1 MKDFNALQNLW
12 NEQKTS
18 AIPDVNA
25 ILAKAQ
31 KVQRS
36 LNYKIKIQ
44 IAILTAVVIFILILV
59 NIIPFKKVTTFIGIG
74 LMAFTIL
81 LFSAIRLLQ
90 VVRLHKI
97 NLTQNPRQL
106 LLELEVYYVFQNT
119 INTRYTMIYFTLMNI
134 AFALYFIEIL
144 TPVTIFYKIIIITVY
159 LAWMFF
165 SYLYLG
171 KKQKT
176 KEQAKTQSI
185 IDSIKA
191 IEQQYEI

>member
-59 NIIPFKKVTTFIGIG
+59 NIIPFKNV
-74 LMAFTIL
+74 
-81 LFSAIRLLQ
+81 
-90 VVRLHKI
+90 H
-97 NLTQNPRQL
+97 
-106 LLELEVYYVFQNT
+106 YYV
-119 INTRYTMIYFTLMNI
+119 
-134 AFALYFIEIL
+134 
-144 TPVTIFYKIIIITVY
+144 K
-159 LAWMFF
+159 
-165 SYLYLG
+165 G
-171 KKQKT
+171 
-176 KEQAKTQSI
+176 
-185 IDSIKA
+185 
-191 IEQQYEI
+191 